1 VGKFVDTRG
10 KIATLS
16 DQLYVSPYLLRPL
29 RRLEE
34 VERQVALDKAA
45 RRKRAASGGKEPDPA
60 RGQQTAPSA
69 EK

>member
-1 VGKFVDTRG
+1 MENRG
-10 KIATLS
+10 KLIPLA

-34 VERQVALDKAA
+34 VEGEAKRRTSGTGRQ
-45 RRKRAASGGKEPDPA
+45 PTPA
-60 RGQQTAPSA
+60 NDTRGQKPENRPGA

>member
-1 VGKFVDTRG
+1 MENRG
-10 KIATLS
+10 KLIPLA

-34 VERQVALDKAA
+34 VEGEAKRRVSGPGRQAK
-45 RRKRAASGGKEPDPA
+45 PA
-60 RGQQTAPSA
+60 NDTRGSQPERSHGA

>member
-1 VGKFVDTRG
+1 VENRG
-10 KIATLS
+10 KLIPLA

-34 VERQVALDKAA
+34 VEGEAK
-45 RRKRAASGGKEPDPA
+45 RRMAGSGRERKPA
-60 RGQQTAPSA
+60 NDTRGSKPEAMQGA

>member
-1 VGKFVDTRG
+1 VENRG
-10 KIATLS
+10 KLIPLA

-34 VERQVALDKAA
+34 VEGEAKRRTSGSGRQ
-45 RRKRAASGGKEPDPA
+45 GKPANDTRGSKPDT
-60 RGQQTAPSA
+60 RQGA

>member
-1 VGKFVDTRG
+1 MSKSVENRG
-10 KIATLS
+10 KLIPLV

-34 VERQVALDKAA
+34 VEGEAKRRTSGPGRQGKPANDTRGSKPDN
-45 RRKRAASGGKEPDPA
+45 RRG
-60 RGQQTAPSA
+60 A